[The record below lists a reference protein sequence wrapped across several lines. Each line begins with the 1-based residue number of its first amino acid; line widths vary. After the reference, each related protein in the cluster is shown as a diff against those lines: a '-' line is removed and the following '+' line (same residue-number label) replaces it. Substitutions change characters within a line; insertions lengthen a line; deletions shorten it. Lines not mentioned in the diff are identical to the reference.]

1 MSVEYSVD
9 DCIARIE
16 LNNPDR
22 LNALNPEV
30 IDELCNALEKA
41 IAEDVAAVIISG
53 RGKAFCAGH
62 DLKYDLGDID
72 YATDRRNVE
81 RTQDIT
87 RLIRRA
93 PFPVVAAVHGYAV
106 GAGCEL
112 ALCSDLIIAAEEAM
126 FGFPEVGV
134 GLSITGGISHILPL
148 TVGPAKAKELVLLGE
163 RISASEAHRLGLINF
178 VVPGVDLARESLR
191 LAHRLAQLPP
201 HALGLAKRALD
212 RGPQGDL
219 SSAFELETLHAL
231 DTRVSA
237 EATQAA
243 TAFRKQ

>member
-1 MSVEYSVD
+1 MPVEYCVEE
-9 DCIARIE
+9 CIARIE
-16 LNNPDR
+16 LNIPGR

-30 IDELCNALEKA
+30 VDELCCALEKA
-41 IAEDVAAVIISG
+41 IAEGVAAAIISG

-112 ALCSDLIIAAEEAM
+112 ALCSDLIIAAEEAV

-134 GLSITGGISHILPL
+134 GLSITGGISHILPI

-178 VVPGVDLARESLR
+178 VVAGDDLARESLR
-191 LAHRLAQLPP
+191 LARRLAELPP

-237 EATQAA
+237 EAIEAA
-243 TAFRKQ
+243 TAFRQN

>member
-1 MSVEYSVD
+1 MPVEYCVEE
-9 DCIARIE
+9 CIARIE
-16 LNNPDR
+16 LNIPGR

-30 IDELCNALEKA
+30 VDELCCALERA
-41 IAEDVAAVIISG
+41 IAEGVAAAIISG

-112 ALCSDLIIAAEEAM
+112 ALCSDLIIAAEEAV

-134 GLSITGGISHILPL
+134 GLSITGGISHILPI

-178 VVPGVDLARESLR
+178 VVAGDDLARESLR
-191 LAHRLAQLPP
+191 LARRLAELPP

-237 EATQAA
+237 EAIEAA
-243 TAFRKQ
+243 TAFRQN